1 MNRALR
7 IARLPKA
14 ELVSVPFGSGTLL
27 DQHPR
32 LYALLRQHLSA
43 QIASTFAEAVPSADG
58 QMVEFYS
65 DLNGQPLPFTQAPA
79 PLQAKVSQTLQ
90 DRLQTVRQLAD
101 RLAAQGQ
108 KDEAALLRA
117 AAVTPEPRFVA
128 IVGDHPVI
136 SNWGSAG
143 RLPTPAPAATAT
155 TGTAAATVAAGGM
168 RWLWPLLLLLLLLL
182 LAGLLWWWFNTRFH
196 METPPPEVPASVPD
210 ATVVPEDP
218 NAALREK
225 IARLEADLA
234 ARLAACPKPE
244 PLPAPVPDVTPE
256 PPPLPDPVP
265 LPEITAPEKKSP
277 EKKAEKPPEK
287 PVEKPAEKPVEK
299 PAEKA
304 PAKTA
309 AKGCPDSRQSWEAPE
324 VVFLVD
330 GSGSMADRGTGG
342 RTRMDEAKTAVRDA
356 LKTLP
361 SDVDAGLLTFGDC
374 AGIDNYNF
382 FKASERPR
390 LQGHVDRLSPQNATP
405 LARGLQRA
413 GNMVDGNSVDSVLVV
428 VSDGDDTCGG
438 DPCAVARA
446 LKAQKPRLTINVV
459 DVGDGKAACIAKAT
473 GGKVFTPRNPAELDD
488 MIKRATGQPTNCR

>member
-14 ELVSVPFGSGTLL
+14 ELVSIPFGSGTLL

-32 LYALLRQHLSA
+32 LYALLCQHLSA
-43 QIASTFAEAVPSADG
+43 QIASTFAEAVPSTDG

-90 DRLQTVRQLAD
+90 DRLQAVRQLAD

-155 TGTAAATVAAGGM
+155 AGAAAATVAAGGV

-196 METPPPEVPASVPD
+196 MDNPPPEVPASVPE
-210 ATVVPEDP
+210 ATSPSEDP

-244 PLPAPVPDVTPE
+244 PLPEPVPDVTPE

-265 LPEITAPEKKSP
+265 LPEIPTPEKTIP
-277 EKKAEKPPEK
+277 EKKAEKPPK
-287 PVEKPAEKPVEK
+287 KPAEKPVEK

-304 PAKTA
+304 PAKTT
-309 AKGCPDSRQSWEAPE
+309 AKGCPDSRPSWEAPE

-374 AGIDNYNF
+374 GGIDNYNF

-390 LQGHVDRLSPQNATP
+390 LQSHVDRLKPQNATP

-473 GGKVFTPRNPAELDD
+473 GGKELTPA
-488 MIKRATGQPTNCR
+488 KRRGMVDL